1 MVRILLH
8 IFLYKREYNFPLK
21 RLLKYNISLYLPLP
35 LLIPL
40 PLLLSLISNVRGE
53 TGGDERD
60 KKAGSLYVALDIVRS
75 MEHFRLVWI
84 CHLLV
89 SGGIRH

>member
-1 MVRILLH
+1 MVVAR
-8 IFLYKREYNFPLK
+8 KETKARRRGEAPP
-21 RLLKYNISLYLPLP
+21 S
-35 LLIPL
+35 
-40 PLLLSLISNVRGE
+40 LLSLFLSLLSNVRGE